1 MNLIN
6 ISVEIKNE
14 SESIDLVLYQK
25 IYSTPDGIV
34 HHWSTN
40 QNSNY
45 RLEIIIEDSDI
56 SVNPSKIVKDLDIAT
71 DEWELADRMMLK
83 LYEKGIF
90 QMVNIY

>member
-1 MNLIN
+1 MNLLN
-6 ISVEIKNE
+6 ISVEVKNE
-14 SESIDLVLYQK
+14 SGSIDLVLYQK

-34 HHWSTN
+34 NHWSTN
-40 QNSNY
+40 QSSEY

-56 SVNPSKIVKDLDIAT
+56 SVNPSKIVKDLNIVT

-90 QMVNIY
+90 QIVNIY